1 MGSPRGKTRRA
12 RGALRPV
19 ARSLRPSC
27 ERPSAA
33 CEAKC
38 ASRPP
43 SARDTAR
50 AMSQENVKAA
60 RRANAA
66 FNRGDFEGVGEV
78 FASDAVLE
86 DLQNAPDQPVTVEG
100 GQAIRE
106 TLNLW
111 ADAFDELRVD
121 IEEYIDGPNA
131 VICAAH
137 WQGQGKTSGIS
148 IDVHQFDLYEFRD
161 GRVIRAVLG
170 FRSRNEA
177 LEAAGLSE

>member
-1 MGSPRGKTRRA
+1 
-12 RGALRPV
+12 
-19 ARSLRPSC
+19 
-27 ERPSAA
+27 
-33 CEAKC
+33 
-38 ASRPP
+38 
-43 SARDTAR
+43 
-50 AMSQENVKAA
+50 MSEENVEAA
-60 RRANAA
+60 KLAVAA
-66 FNRGDFEGVGEV
+66 LNRGDFRVLEELY
-78 FASDAVLE
+78 AADAVLQ

-100 GQAIRE
+100 VRAIRE

-121 IEEYIDGPNA
+121 IEEYIDGSDS

-148 IDVHQFDLYEFRD
+148 IDVHQFDLYEFRE